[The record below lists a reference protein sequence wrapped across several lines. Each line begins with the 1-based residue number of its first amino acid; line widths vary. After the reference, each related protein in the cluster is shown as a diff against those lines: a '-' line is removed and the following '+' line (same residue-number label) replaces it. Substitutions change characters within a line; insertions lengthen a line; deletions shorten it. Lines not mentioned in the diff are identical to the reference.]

1 MDGSTSLSLAGPG
14 AVPVAIVTL
23 GIVVSMG
30 PRPAVFP
37 TARERSK
44 WLRNVERE
52 RRRSELLNEICNE
65 RRFSESEARCS
76 GDSSITCEVSCEPL
90 APAAAMAA
98 AVAAL

>member
-1 MDGSTSLSLAGPG
+1 MGGSTS
-14 AVPVAIVTL
+14 VPVAIVTL
-23 GIVVSMG
+23 GIAVSMG
-30 PRPAVFP
+30 PTPAVFP

-65 RRFSESEARCS
+65 RRFSESEAKCS

-90 APAAAMAA
+90 ALAATMAA